1 MEPIRT
7 DLGRMVYTAARL
19 RLLLLAVGVGWVL
32 LACVVVALVWVV
44 LTLGQLAQGPATPAP
59 FPSPL
64 P

>member
-7 DLGRMVYTAARL
+7 DPGRMVYHPARL
-19 RLLLLAVGVGWVL
+19 RLLLLAVAVSVVL
-32 LACVVVALVWVV
+32 LACVVVALVWAV
-44 LTLGQLAQGPATPAP
+44 LTLGQLAQGPATPVS